1 MLKTPSKR
9 AIKKIEDATG
19 DLTGNKIANKIINE
33 SPPKSVRTVES
44 ETEMPKENIYLQN
57 KGKKLLM
64 N

>member
-9 AIKKIEDATG
+9 AIKKIEEATG